1 MPFGLANAPSSF
13 QNYINDT
20 LKGYLDE
27 FCTAYIDDILIFSE
41 TFEEHQ
47 EHVKKV
53 LARILAAGLQIDI
66 KKCEF
71 HVQSIKFLG
80 LIITTDGIKMDP
92 TKLQI
97 IKDWPRPKNVKEIQR
112 FIGFANFY
120 RRFINKFSSLVS
132 PLTNLMKKGSPFD
145 WGPSQEIAF
154 ATIKE
159 KFCEDIVLRHLIGKS
174 LLDLRPMHPTYD
186 KELLAIVQAF
196 EEWRPELEG
205 TLDPVEVITDHK
217 ALEYFMK
224 SCILSRRQ
232 ARWSEFLSR
241 FNFKICYR
249 PGTLNGPADN
259 LSRPGVQDPSCKE
272 FLEQRLLKP
281 HCLSTGMGENLLAV
295 VKTSVR
301 TANRNII
308 YKVGGIPS

>member
-1 MPFGLANAPSSF
+1 
-13 QNYINDT
+13 
-20 LKGYLDE
+20 
-27 FCTAYIDDILIFSE
+27 
-41 TFEEHQ
+41 
-47 EHVKKV
+47 
-53 LARILAAGLQIDI
+53 
-66 KKCEF
+66 
-71 HVQSIKFLG
+71 
-80 LIITTDGIKMDP
+80 MDP

-145 WGPSQEIAF
+145 WGPSQETAF

-159 KFCEDIVLRHLIGKS
+159 RFCEDIVLQHFDWEKPARLETDASDVGTGGVLLQPDNSGNWRPVAFFSKKMSPAKS
-174 LLDLRPMHPTYD
+174 NYKIYD

-224 SCILSRRQ
+224 SRILSRRQ
-232 ARWSEFLSR
+232 ARWSEFLLR

-281 HCLSTGMGENLLAV
+281 HCLSTGMGENLLA
-295 VKTSVR
+295 
-301 TANRNII
+301 NNLDE
-308 YKVGGIPS
+308 VGV